1 MFMKQKK
8 KFSKGLILIIAA
20 LLILTISVFFSKNA
34 FAELPSIWTM
44 AFREL
49 PFIATPAKCPSDM
62 VWVDAGKFCIDK
74 YEASN
79 GGGSYYVDM
88 NGDGDILDTAV
99 DVYGD
104 GTTFNETTATAKA
117 VSEYGAKPWVNINQ
131 VNAKAACMAAGKHLA
146 TNYEMLLAAKGT
158 PDEDTGDPGDNS
170 EECNIWYSDNDVA
183 DDLPSG
189 AVEAG
194 CAYAGDPDQSC
205 HQTGTATLCVSDTG
219 AYDLIGNVWEW
230 TDNVINGGL
239 HPVTGIALPA
249 QNRIT
254 GLDVYGIPNSTG
266 SATLDYNYDYFWI
279 NTDGYRGFVRGG
291 SWTDGSGAGLFTLYL
306 AGAPSLTYYTV
317 GFRCAR

>member
-1 MFMKQKK
+1 MKQKK

-74 YEASN
+74 YEASQDTEAGN
-79 GGGSYYVDM
+79 VFMVDI
-88 NGDGDILDTAV
+88 NGDGDFEGTV

-104 GTTFNETTATAKA
+104 GTTFDETTPTYRAK
-117 VSEYGAKPWVNINQ
+117 SEYGAKPWVNINQ

-146 TNYEMLLAAKGT
+146 TNYEMLLAAKGM
-158 PDEDTGDPGDNS
+158 PDPDTSDPADDS
-170 EECNIWYSDNDVA
+170 EPCNIWYSDNDVA

-205 HQTGTATLCVSDTG
+205 HQTGTATLCVSDAG

-279 NTDGYRGFVRGG
+279 NADGYRGFIRGG
-291 SWTDGSGAGLFTLYL
+291 GWAYGSNAGLFTLAL
-306 AGAPSLTYYTV
+306 SFAPSLTSGSI

>member
-205 HQTGTATLCVSDTG
+205 HQTGTATLCVSDAG

-254 GLDVYGIPNSTG
+254 GLDVYGIPSSTG
-266 SATLDYNYDYFWI
+266 SATFDYNYDYFWI
-279 NTDGYRGFVRGG
+279 NADGYRSFLRGG
-291 SWTDGSGAGLFTLYL
+291 GWSTGSNAGLFTLSL
-306 AGAPSLTYYTV
+306 SNAPSNTYNSV